1 MLLPFVIASLF
12 KNPLHNKGKFH
23 FQAQPLAPFMNIT
36 KELRSHP
43 ISGVNKLI
51 FSYGI
56 TVSHNKSF
64 LCVPLAKLLT
74 YCGLYTSKHYLKS

>member
-12 KNPLHNKGKFH
+12 KNSLHNKGKIH

-36 KELRSHP
+36 KDLRSHP
-43 ISGVNKLI
+43 ISGVKLI
-51 FSYGI
+51 FNHGI

-64 LCVPLAKLLT
+64 LYVPLAKLLT
-74 YCGLYTSKHYLKS
+74 YCGLFTCKHHLTS